1 MKGKKIIKNKIKK
14 IKKRI
19 YLLERQPVNQTG
31 SRVEP
36 SQVPRIVKEGGGGR
50 RRRREGRGERKGRE
64 DENVV
69 GQFSAVSLPQ
79 VSSTVYRSDKSRSVM
94 EMMRT
99 HWQGTGEIQY
109 RR

>member
-36 SQVPRIVKEGGGGR
+36 SQVPRIVKEGGVRKKTEKRGER
-50 RRRREGRGERKGRE
+50 REEGKRRRERR
-64 DENVV
+64 
-69 GQFSAVSLPQ
+69 
-79 VSSTVYRSDKSRSVM
+79 RSVFCCLVASSIKHCLSIRQ
-94 EMMRT
+94 EPQRHGDDAHT
-99 HWQGTGEIQY
+99 LAGD
-109 RR
+109 RRNSI